1 MLRRLMRRAG
11 VRVPDWLCDADTAAM
26 RRMAALVGPDDVVI
40 DLGAHVG
47 NATIEFAL
55 RARRVLSFE
64 PNPAVFAELR
74 AQTRRYGN
82 VELANKAVSDVN
94 GITRLWFEPAKR
106 GRFFEGATIM
116 EGKTNI
122 GYGRHADVE
131 TVSIVDVVDSV
142 GGPVAV
148 MKIDIEG
155 AEYRVLDALIASG
168 RIARVAKIYV
178 EDHCDRIPGLA
189 EARARTLAAAAAG
202 GWADRL
208 DFTWP

>member
-1 MLRRLMRRAG
+1 
-11 VRVPDWLCDADTAAM
+11 M
-26 RRMAALVGPDDVVI
+26 RRMAEMVGPQDVVI

-47 NATIEFAL
+47 NATIEFAW
-55 RARRVLSFE
+55 RARKVYAFE
-64 PNPAVFAELR
+64 PNPVVFAELQ
-74 AQTRRYGN
+74 AQTRRYPN
-82 VELANKAVSDVN
+82 VVLANQAVSDTD
-94 GITRLWFEPAKR
+94 GTTRLWFEKAKR

-116 EGKTNI
+116 EGKSNI
-122 GYGRHADVE
+122 GYGRHEDVQ
-131 TVSIVDVVDSV
+131 TVSIVKVVDAV

-168 RIARVAKIYV
+168 RIAQVAKIYV

-189 EARARTLAAAAAG
+189 EARARTLAAAGAG
-202 GWADRL
+202 GWSDRL